1 MTKKFGFSDKLGYM
15 FGDFGN
21 DFTFIL
27 SSMFLLKFYTDVMGV
42 SAAVVGMMM
51 MVARFLDAF
60 TDVTMGQIA
69 DRSKSG
75 KRGKFAPWIK
85 RICGPVAI
93 ASFLMYASWFANM
106 SMGFKIFW
114 MFFTYLL
121 WGSVF
126 YTAINIPYGSMASAI
141 SAEPKDRS
149 ALSNW
154 RTIGATLA
162 STVIGVILPLVVYYT
177 DANGNSVLSGTRMS
191 IAALICSI
199 GAVICYMLCYYMTTE
214 RVPVQTKNERFS
226 LSGLLSELFHNR
238 ALIGIVVSALL
249 FLLAQLSISNMGAYI
264 YPNYFG
270 DVKGLSMATM
280 LGTIITLVLS
290 AFTVRLSERF
300 GKKEISAAGALIGAA
315 ALIAAYFVHTKNVY
329 VWLVF
334 YGISYVGMAA
344 FNLVCWAMIADVI
357 DDAEVKTGTRS
368 DGTIYAIYSFAR
380 KLGQAGSSGLTGA
393 LLSIIGYSTA
403 TAFDTKVVD
412 GIYNMTCLVPAIAY
426 VLMALSLYFLY
437 PLSKS
442 KVQEN
447 AAVLRAKR
455 EK

>member
-51 MVARFLDAF
+51 MIARFLDAF

-69 DRSKSG
+69 DRSASG
-75 KRGKFAPWIK
+75 RRGKFAPWIK
-85 RICGPVAI
+85 RISGPVALS
-93 ASFLMYASWFANM
+93 SFLMYASWFADM

-177 DANGNSVLSGTRMS
+177 DADGNSVLSGTRMS

-214 RVPVQTKNERFS
+214 RVPVQKKNERFS

-334 YGISYVGMAA
+334 YGISYVGM
-344 FNLVCWAMIADVI
+344 W
-357 DDAEVKTGTRS
+357 
-368 DGTIYAIYSFAR
+368 
-380 KLGQAGSSGLTGA
+380 
-393 LLSIIGYSTA
+393 
-403 TAFDTKVVD
+403 
-412 GIYNMTCLVPAIAY
+412 
-426 VLMALSLYFLY
+426 
-437 PLSKS
+437 
-442 KVQEN
+442 
-447 AAVLRAKR
+447 
-455 EK
+455 